1 VNRQLAAT
9 LLCISAAFLITTRP
23 QSSEGAEQGP
33 SPSVL
38 VQTTTLQK
46 GALPR
51 IITVF
56 GKAEASASMQE
67 DITAPASAVVDAIF
81 VKIGQQVK
89 PGDRLARLGP
99 TAETAAAY
107 RKATTALDN
116 ARGLVERTRTLLAQH
131 LATRQQLA
139 DAQKALSD
147 AQATLDALV
156 AGGASTPRT
165 LTSPDAGVVTS
176 ISVSYGA
183 IVTAG
188 TALLSI
194 ARANGL
200 VLQAGAPPEQA
211 KEISNGDAAT
221 ISPLGGGDGVRGT
234 VLLRGSIVD
243 AKTGLVPV
251 EMALPRGALLAGQ
264 AAMAKIVTGIVEGY
278 LVPHKAILVD
288 DSGAPYVVQAKGMI
302 AHRIPVKILLSDGT
316 KDVIAGALDPQAALV
331 LAGNYQV
338 KDGMHVR
345 IADPA
350 KKPDGQ

>member
-1 VNRQLAAT
+1 MNRQLAAT
-9 LLCISAAFLITTRP
+9 LFFLSAAFLITARP
-23 QSSEGAEQGP
+23 QSSDGAQQSP

-51 IITVF
+51 IVTVF

-81 VKIGQQVK
+81 VKTGQQMK

-107 RKATTALDN
+107 RKAASSLDT
-116 ARGLVERTRTLLAQH
+116 ARGLVSRTRTLLAQH
-131 LATRQQLA
+131 LATQQQLA
-139 DAQKALSD
+139 DARKAFSD
-147 AQATLDALV
+147 AQASLDALT

-165 LTSPDAGVVTS
+165 LTSADAGVVTS
-176 ISVSYGA
+176 ISVSHGA

-200 VLQAGAPPEQA
+200 VLRAGAAPEQA
-211 KEISNGDAAT
+211 KEISKGDAAA
-221 ISPLGGGDGVRGT
+221 ISPLGGGDVVHGT

-251 EMALPRGALLAGQ
+251 EITLPEGTLLAGQ
-264 AAMAKIVTGIVEGY
+264 AAQAQIVTGMVEGY
-278 LVPHKAILVD
+278 LVPHEAILVD
-288 DSGAPYVVQAKGMI
+288 DGGAPYVVQTKDMI
-302 AHRIPVKILLSDGT
+302 AHHTPVKILLSAGT
-316 KDVIAGALDPQAALV
+316 KDVITGALDPQAALV
-331 LAGNYQV
+331 LAGNYQL
-338 KDGMHVR
+338 KDGMRVR

-350 KKPDGQ
+350 KRPDGQ